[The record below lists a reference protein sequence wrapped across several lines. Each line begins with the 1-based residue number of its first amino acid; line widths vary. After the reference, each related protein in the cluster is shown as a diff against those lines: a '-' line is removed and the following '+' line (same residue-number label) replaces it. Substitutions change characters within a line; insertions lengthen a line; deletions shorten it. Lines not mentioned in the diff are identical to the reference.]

1 MTDPRG
7 LERPQGPGWWL
18 ASDGRWYPPET
29 RTTPEPAAPPAA
41 PSAAEVPEAPAAES
55 VAPPA
60 GGAPAPGWWQ
70 ASDGNWYPPE
80 TRPGATAAPGATATL
95 TAPTVTPPATVKPGR
110 RPSPLGLA
118 AIAVL
123 VAGLA
128 LAIVGWVTGGP
139 DEAGR
144 EERRELIGA
153 ERTRFQATEA
163 RAEDA
168 ETTLDEVLAQAE
180 AYRADVEAILTT
192 SADACS
198 CSEET
203 AAAFDAVLAGIDT
216 LVADP
221 SQANAD
227 AVDAVA
233 ENRLNPELDRLW
245 LLQDEI
251 RAMMAD
257 RAPLPGS

>member
-7 LERPQGPGWWL
+7 LERPQGPDWWL

-29 RTTPEPAAPPAA
+29 RPGAS
-41 PSAAEVPEAPAAES
+41 PSGSGA
-55 VAPPA
+55 VAI
-60 GGAPAPGWWQ
+60 APAPTTTE
-70 ASDGNWYPPE
+70 AK
-80 TRPGATAAPGATATL
+80 
-95 TAPTVTPPATVKPGR
+95 PAR

-123 VAGLA
+123 VIGLV
-128 LAIVGWVTGGP
+128 LGIVGLVSGGP
-139 DEAGR
+139 DETGR
-144 EERRELIGA
+144 EERREAIAA

-168 ETTLDEVLAQAE
+168 EADLDAVLAQAE
-180 AYRADVEAILTT
+180 AYRADGEAILAT

-198 CSEET
+198 CGEET
-203 AAAFDAVLAGIDT
+203 TDAFDAVLAGIDT

-245 LLQDEI
+245 ALQDEI

-257 RAPLPGS
+257 RAPLPGG

>member
-7 LERPQGPGWWL
+7 LEQPQGPGWWL

-29 RTTPEPAAPPAA
+29 RTTPEPATPPAA
-41 PSAAEVPEAPAAES
+41 PSAAAVPEAAAAEP
-55 VAPPA
+55 VTPPA
-60 GGAPAPGWWQ
+60 GGPPAPDWWQ

-80 TRPGATAAPGATATL
+80 TRPGATTAGATATL
-95 TAPTVTPPATVKPGR
+95 IAPVTPPKADKPRR

-118 AIAVL
+118 AIAVF
-123 VAGLA
+123 VVGLA
-128 LAIVGWVTGGP
+128 LGIVGWVAGGP
-139 DEAGR
+139 DEKGR
-144 EERRELIGA
+144 EERRELISA
-153 ERTRFQATEA
+153 ERTRLQATEA

-168 ETTLDEVLAQAE
+168 EAGLDAVLAQTE
-180 AYRADVEAILTT
+180 AYRTDVEAILTT

-203 AAAFDAVLAGIDT
+203 TAAFDAVLAGIDT

-245 LLQDEI
+245 LLQDDI

>member
-7 LERPQGPGWWL
+7 LEQPKGPGWWL

-41 PSAAEVPEAPAAES
+41 PSAAEAPEASSAGP

-60 GGAPAPGWWQ
+60 GGPPAPGWWQ
-70 ASDGNWYPPE
+70 ASDGAWYPPE
-80 TRPGATAAPGATATL
+80 TRPGSAQAPAGATATL
-95 TAPTVTPPATVKPGR
+95 TAAPPKAAKAAR

-123 VAGLA
+123 VVGLV
-128 LAIVGWVTGGP
+128 LAIVGLVAGGP

-144 EERRELIGA
+144 EERREAIAA

-168 ETTLDEVLAQAE
+168 ETALDAVLAQAD
-180 AYRADVEAILTT
+180 AYRIDVEAILTS

-203 AAAFDAVLAGIDT
+203 TAAFDAVLAGIDT

-257 RAPLPGS
+257 RAPLPGG